1 MVDVA
6 ATVFLALG
14 AVFVLIAAVGAV
26 RFPDVFMRMHAATKA
41 GTLGAAFV
49 LLTAAMVFASTAA
62 VTKALLTF
70 LFLLLTAPV
79 AAHVLGR
86 AAYYDNVELWDRTRS
101 DALRGRYPAA
111 PEADGTPE
119 AGPSESSEEGRDPS

>member
-1 MVDVA
+1 MVDA
-6 ATVFLALG
+6 AAALFLALG
-14 AVFVLIAAVGAV
+14 AAFVLIAAVGAV

-49 LLTAAMVFASTAA
+49 LLTAALVFASTAA

-101 DALRGRYPAA
+101 DALRGRYPAV
-111 PEADGTPE
+111 PEDDDA
-119 AGPSESSEEGRDPS
+119 SESDPTENDESGHDPS